1 VNFPAILCHDCR
13 ADPGTKALIIAAH
26 DSVVACFLTNAKTD
40 DLTQAVT
47 YADVEPPVSYIV
59 CIS

>member
-1 VNFPAILCHDCR
+1 M
-13 ADPGTKALIIAAH
+13 IAAD
-26 DSVVACFLTNAKTD
+26 DSVVACFLTNAKAG

-47 YADVEPPVSYIV
+47 YADLEPPVSYIV